1 MLGEP
6 SRKGALLD
14 LLLVNREDLTAGH
27 LGHSDRKVVEFNIFG
42 DRRKTD
48 TKTSTLDMR
57 RAVFSLFRE
66 QLVRSPGKLLLK
78 VLGSISAGYFLCSTS

>member
-1 MLGEP
+1 MCEVAIG
-6 SRKGALLD
+6 
-14 LLLVNREDLTAGH
+14 GH

-57 RAVFSLFRE
+57 RAVFSLFGE

-78 VLGSISAGYFLCSTS
+78 AFLSVLVAF